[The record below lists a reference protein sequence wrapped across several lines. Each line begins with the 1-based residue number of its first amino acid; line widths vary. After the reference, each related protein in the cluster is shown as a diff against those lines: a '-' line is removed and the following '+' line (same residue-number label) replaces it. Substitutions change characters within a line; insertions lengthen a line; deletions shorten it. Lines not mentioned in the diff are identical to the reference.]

1 MQQPRTLSVQLLHS
15 AIDSR
20 RGVARVHPAV
30 LAQWKLPAYAALA
43 VTGTRS
49 TAVLAAISP
58 PRSRQDVIYLDSL
71 TCLNAGVSEGSWVEC
86 RPISAPAAE
95 RIVLTFPPE
104 VTNPEPRA
112 LAAVLSGKVMTEG
125 DRVSLLPQD
134 YVRPPQAGPGPDSM
148 SVTEAIRILVSA
160 LGEGWKHMEVVV
172 AGVHPGPAAVVTEQ
186 TTVVVAR
193 QSPDAGTTMP
203 LVPRLE
209 DLGGIGP
216 QARLLQEWLSVS
228 FNGGPLLARMGL
240 RPPDGILVSGP
251 AGCGKSSLIA
261 AMAARFGAGLTVVYG
276 AHMASWNPGD
286 AAGYLQTVLGR
297 VSAPPPQIVLVEDI
311 DKVLP
316 HPLGESSPSALGP
329 VLLDQ
334 LRAVN
339 ARPQVA
345 LVATTRDRSNLD
357 PSVVGPGLFENE
369 LEIPV
374 PRKDERFEILSVHT
388 RSMPLAEDVSLS
400 EIAERTAGFVGA
412 DLRLL
417 CQKAAARSLRNGTD
431 RTGGAGRVA
440 HRDFLA
446 ALSEVRPSAVID
458 RQLELGGVRFE
469 DVGDMEDVK
478 AALEEIVLWPLR
490 FPETMRRYGL
500 KAPKGILLYGPPG
513 CGKTFIMK
521 ALANEA
527 SASFFVVRGPELL
540 SKWVGESE
548 RAIRDLLR
556 KAEAAAP
563 SILLLD
569 EIDSLAPTRGRGV
582 EASTD
587 RVVGQ
592 LLSLLDGLVET
603 GEVWVVGATNR
614 PDMVDPA
621 LLRPGRLE
629 RLVYVGPPGQE
640 ARLAILSVLTR
651 HLPLGDDVDLHL
663 LAGRTEG
670 YSSAD
675 LEALV
680 RNAMV
685 ASVKDHLE
693 EPVLHTAHIEQAL
706 AVTPPS
712 LSTELLARY
721 SSFGTL

>member
-1 MQQPRTLSVQLLHS
+1 M
-15 AIDSR
+15 
-20 RGVARVHPAV
+20 HPTV
-30 LAQWKLPAYAALA
+30 LAQWGLPAYAALA
-43 VTGTRS
+43 VTGTRI
-49 TAVLAAISP
+49 TAVLAALSP

-86 RPISAPAAE
+86 RPISAPTAD

-112 LAAVLSGKVMTEG
+112 LATVLSGKVLTEG

-134 YVRPPQAGPGPDSM
+134 YVRPPRAGPGPDPM
-148 SVTEAIRILVSA
+148 SVTEAIRTLLGA
-160 LGEGWKHMEVVV
+160 LGEKWKQMDVVV
-172 AGVHPGPAAVVTEQ
+172 AGVHPGPTAVATDQ

-193 QSPDAGTTMP
+193 QSLNDATAMP
-203 LVPRLE
+203 VVPRLE

-216 QARLLQEWLSVS
+216 QARLLEEWLSVS
-228 FNGGPLLARMGL
+228 FAGGPLLARMGF
-240 RPPDGILVSGP
+240 RPPDGVLVSGP
-251 AGCGKSSLIA
+251 AGCGKSSLVA
-261 AMAARFGAGLTVVYG
+261 AMAAHLGAGLTVMYG
-276 AHMASWNPGD
+276 THLASWNPAD
-286 AAGYLQTVLGR
+286 AARYLQTVLGR
-297 VSAPPPQIVLVEDI
+297 VYAPPPQIVLFEDI

-316 HPLGESSPSALGP
+316 HPSGEACPSALGP

-345 LVATTRDRSNLD
+345 LVATTRDRSNID
-357 PSVVGPGLFENE
+357 PSVIGPGLFENE

-374 PRKDERFEILSVHT
+374 PRKEERFEILAVHT

-400 EIAERTAGFVGA
+400 DIAERTAGFVGA

-417 CQKAAARSLRNGTD
+417 CQKAAARSLWNGPD
-431 RTGGAGRVA
+431 RTREAGRIF

-446 ALSEVRPSAVID
+446 ALAEVRPSAVTD
-458 RQLELGGVRFE
+458 RQVELGGVRFE
-469 DVGDMEDVK
+469 DVGDLDDVK
-478 AALEEIVLWPLR
+478 AVLEEIVLWPLR

-548 RAIRDLLR
+548 RAIRDLFR

-569 EIDSLAPTRGRGV
+569 EIDSLAPMRGRGV
-582 EASTD
+582 ETSTD

-603 GEVWVVGATNR
+603 EEVWVVGATNR

-629 RLVYVGPPGQE
+629 RLVYVGPPGKE

-651 HLPLGDDVDLHL
+651 HLPLGDDVDLHS
-663 LAGRTEG
+663 LAERTQG

-685 ASVKDHLE
+685 ASVKQTPE
-693 EPVLHTAHIEQAL
+693 EPVLSSAHLRQAL
-706 AVTPPS
+706 AATPPS
-712 LSTELLARY
+712 LRPELLAQY
-721 SSFGTL
+721 AAFGAP